1 MNDLLK
7 SKEYD
12 FVNDKDKQFIVA
24 FDSETQKLGYTCNRT
39 IGEGYCWGK
48 NMIIYTKAGV
58 KSKKSYAR
66 IYLRDNDLILRM
78 YFSNVNSQKQAIEQA
93 PDYIQHAFTG
103 NYGACKHCHNM
114 KEDGTCSHRKSYT
127 IHNQQYELCDGFAF
141 WFFSPDLA
149 GIPEYIKLF
158 LAFYPDKKRKVNV
171 VL

>member
-1 MNDLLK
+1 M
-7 SKEYD
+7 
-12 FVNDKDKQFIVA
+12 
-24 FDSETQKLGYTCNRT
+24 
-39 IGEGYCWGK
+39 
-48 NMIIYTKAGV
+48 
-58 KSKKSYAR
+58 
-66 IYLRDNDLILRM
+66 ILRM